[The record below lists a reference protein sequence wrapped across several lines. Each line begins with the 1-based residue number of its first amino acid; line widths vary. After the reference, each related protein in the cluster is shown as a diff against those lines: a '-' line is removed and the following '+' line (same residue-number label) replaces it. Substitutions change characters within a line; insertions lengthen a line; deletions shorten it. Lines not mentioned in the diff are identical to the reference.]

1 MYNND
6 RRTSLAHKILI
17 PVVLLIAAGAA
28 APLFLL
34 KYEKISNSLSYSG
47 SDPVRMSLLV
57 LNGVSENQDEFHYDL
72 YSTVG
77 KLKNASVLA
86 LEFDR
91 LNNKLILP

>member
-6 RRTSLAHKILI
+6 PRTSLAHKILI

-34 KYEKISNSLSYSG
+34 KYEEYSNSLSYSG
-47 SDPVRMSLLV
+47 SDPVRMSMLV
-57 LNGVSENQDEFHYDL
+57 LQGVNEDQDLFHYDL

-77 KLKNASVLA
+77 KPNIF
-86 LEFDR
+86 LES
-91 LNNKLILP
+91 